1 MSKIS
6 VMTDADELQA
16 GDFLEVAQLRDGIWT
31 SKRLDTDNLGGGGGY
46 GVEVAA
52 SLIVPPDTTWYTNPG
67 GYALTN
73 LAKLHDGRWSGTSN
87 YAEVGDPSRP
97 HLVMDLQT
105 ERVLSHIE
113 WVPYAGDNRAYKGVS
128 WATSLDGVAWDWLLY
143 TDPARVRQ
151 NYWGPHV
158 APATGRTARYV
169 RYTAYG
175 STLNAY
181 NHLDELMVW
190 ELVDPTTLPT
200 P

>member
-16 GDFLEVAQLRDGIWT
+16 GDFLEVAQQRGGIWT

-67 GYALTN
+67 GN
-73 LAKLHDGRWSGTSN
+73 VMDLAKLHDGRWSGSSN
-87 YAEVGDPSRP
+87 YAEVGSPSSP

-113 WVPYAGDNRAYKGVS
+113 WVPYTFDNRAYKGVS

-143 TDPARVRQ
+143 TDPARERQ

-158 APATGRTARYV
+158 APATGRKARYV

-175 STLNAY
+175 STSNSS